1 MFRSNHVVID
11 IFKVE
16 TDVLD
21 MLERGDF
28 QSPLP
33 SPKQQPPVTK
43 TTTTHHHY
51 R

>member
-11 IFKVE
+11 IIKVE

-33 SPKQQPPVTK
+33 SPQPPVTK